1 MFQKLTIIIPCY
13 NEEKTI
19 EKVVSEIENVNLP
32 LNLNKEVIIV
42 DDGSGPRT
50 REILKNLEHKHKIIY
65 LPRNFG
71 KGYAVR
77 QGIKEATGDLILIQD
92 ADLEYDVND
101 YPKLLEPMINNGSEI
116 VYGSRFLQF
125 NERSKYYWGVKGLT
139 ILLNLLFRA
148 KLTDS
153 ATCYKL
159 FRSEHLK
166 NLDLQCQRFEFC
178 PEVTTKL
185 LKKGLKIVEV
195 PINYY
200 PRSVVQGKKI
210 KIKDGLEAMWTI
222 IKYRFIN

>member
-1 MFQKLTIIIPCY
+1 MIQKLSIIIPCY
-13 NEEKTI
+13 NEENTI
-19 EKVVSEIENVNLP
+19 EKVLQEIERVNLD
-32 LNLNKEVIIV
+32 LIKEIIVV

-50 REILKNLEHKHKIIY
+50 KAILEKLENKYKIIY
-65 LPRNFG
+65 LPKNFG

-77 QGIKEATGDLILIQD
+77 QGIRQATGDLILIQD

-101 YPKLLEPMINNGSEI
+101 YPKLIEPVINNGAEI
-116 VYGSRFLQF
+116 VYGSRFLQE
-125 NERSKYYWGVKGLT
+125 NEKSEYYLGVRALT
-139 ILLNLLFRA
+139 LLINWLFFS

-166 NLDLQCQRFEFC
+166 SLDLKCKRFEFC

-210 KIKDGLEAMWTI
+210 KFRDGIEAAWTI
-222 IKYRFIN
+222 IKYRFLN